1 MVVLSGGIEAA
12 FCCQFFPA
20 LGDQAARMRPVPQGN
35 GQHFIRSRHFKIE
48 RQSDRTHQTINITVR
63 DMTAIF
69 AQMRSDP
76 VCPSLRSHF
85 SCAHRVRVLAAP
97 SIPDGGH
104 VIYVDAKAQG

>member
-1 MVVLSGGIEAA
+1 
-12 FCCQFFPA
+12 
-20 LGDQAARMRPVPQGN
+20 
-35 GQHFIRSRHFKIE
+35 
-48 RQSDRTHQTINITVR
+48 
-63 DMTAIF
+63 MTAIF

-104 VIYVDAKAQG
+104 VVYVDAKAQG